1 LYICCMA
8 SIKVVYDTLLN
19 LVNKDQRGFVTP
31 RVFNEFAGVA
41 QLNIYNR
48 LFDDLKDAHRNQR
61 AGFDPGRDKSLFKR
75 INEDLSIF
83 SRTKTLARVDGVFK
97 KPDDLS
103 RIISATTFGPILL
116 GQSNR
121 TPIEMCYDE
130 DKIDRILRSNISSP
144 TEDFPIALVSDDI
157 ELFPTSINRL
167 RLKYYKIPQSLK
179 PDGTPSTAS
188 PTYGTV
194 TFGTNADV
202 YSSAG
207 SFDFEL
213 PNHYVSLLVIE
224 MAQLIGVNLRDKEV
238 QNYGNLEQAE
248 YNQQQSFS

>member
-1 LYICCMA
+1 MA
-8 SIKVVYDTLLN
+8 SIKVVYDTLLS

-48 LFDDLKDAHRNQR
+48 LFDDLKDAHRNRR
-61 AGFDPGRDKSLFKR
+61 ASFDPGRDKSLFKR
-75 INEDLSIF
+75 INEDLSVF

-167 RLKYYKIPQSLK
+167 RLKYYKIPQSVSA
-179 PDGTPSTAS
+179 DGTPSTNS

-194 TFGTNADV
+194 TFLGADV
-202 YSSAG
+202 YSQGNS
-207 SFDFEL
+207 SDFEL

-224 MAQLIGVNLRDKEV
+224 IAQLIGVNLRDKDV
-238 QNYGNLEQAE
+238 QTYGTMEQAD
-248 YNQQQSFS
+248 NDQQQSFR

>member
-1 LYICCMA
+1 MA
-8 SIKVVYDTLLN
+8 SIKVVYDTLVS
-19 LVNKDQRGFVTP
+19 LVNKDQKGFVTP
-31 RVFNEFAGVA
+31 KVFNEFAGVA

-83 SRTKTLARVDGVFK
+83 SRTKTLSRVDGVFK

-103 RIISATTFGPILL
+103 RIISATTFGPVLL

-167 RLKYYKIPQSLK
+167 RLKYYKIPQSVEF
-179 PDGTPSTAS
+179 DGTPNTAP

-194 TFGTNADV
+194 SFGDVDV
-202 YSSAG
+202 YSSSG
-207 SFDFEL
+207 SLDFEL

-224 MAQLIGVNLRDKEV
+224 IAQLIGVNLRDKDV
-238 QNYGNLEQAE
+238 QNYGNIEQAE